1 MEEEKT
7 VAQGSFSD
15 LPKVITWL
23 YGGVGTQTFWL
34 QIIPLYCV
42 ALTVGSLLGLMFLL
56 LHGSPLVKE
65 KLLKLPPR
73 CFGSK

>member
-23 YGGVGTQTFWL
+23 YGGVGTQTLWL
-34 QIIPLYCV
+34 QILPLYHV
-42 ALTVGSLLGLMFLL
+42 ALPVGSLLGLMFLL
-56 LHGSPLVKE
+56 LHGSPLMKE
-65 KLLKLPPR
+65 KL
-73 CFGSK
+73 